1 MSFIVV
7 DSLYHLAPEVWQ
19 GQFNISSTVPTEKD
33 KESNYKKWETIY
45 MVLTFFNSQTLAI
58 IIKGLFFYS
67 AERLSG
73 YKKIYFVT
81 IYLLASHSWSENKH
95 GVLLWMPQFS
105 REWTQFHY

>member
-1 MSFIVV
+1 
-7 DSLYHLAPEVWQ
+7 
-19 GQFNISSTVPTEKD
+19 
-33 KESNYKKWETIY
+33 

-81 IYLLASHSWSENKH
+81 IYLLASHS
-95 GVLLWMPQFS
+95 
-105 REWTQFHY
+105 